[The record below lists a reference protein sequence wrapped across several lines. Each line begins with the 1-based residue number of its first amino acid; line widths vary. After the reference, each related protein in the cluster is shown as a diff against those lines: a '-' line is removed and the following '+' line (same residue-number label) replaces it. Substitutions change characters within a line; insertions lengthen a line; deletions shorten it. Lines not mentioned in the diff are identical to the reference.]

1 MKNLEQYRGGL
12 IGGAAGD
19 ALGYAVEFP
28 GTDAAVKKYGKN
40 GITNCK
46 LHNGIAPISS
56 VTQMMLF
63 TANGLL
69 LGTTRGMTR
78 GIMGPY
84 PAYIAACYKDWLQ
97 TQSAAYPLRTR
108 SPYSW
113 LVNEPEL
120 FARRDPGNT
129 CISAIING
137 ADGTIDDPMNQ
148 SKGCGGMVRVAPIGL
163 YLGGRRYE
171 SDKIDMIGA
180 ETAAL
185 THGHELGY
193 IPAAA
198 FVHIIQRLSH
208 NEDISLYEAVRDTEQ
223 ALLRL
228 FDGKKYLDEQ
238 IRLIDRAIELSNG
251 TFDDLEAVQEL
262 GQGWTA
268 EETLAIA
275 IYCSLKYSDDFEQA
289 LIAAVNHSGAS
300 SSTGAVTGSI
310 MGTYLGYSSI
320 PDKYIE
326 NLELKNVILELA
338 DDLYH
343 DCRISEYSS
352 YHDRIWEQK
361 YIKKTYAVNQK
372 RFAKEIFL
380 FDTYIAGTT
389 HVKGIEELE
398 PYLNE
403 DDELDFIRE
412 PDNKYDSQAIAITTA
427 DGIKLGYVPRED
439 NKIAARLMDAGK
451 ILFGRISMKEKKGSW
466 IKIHIKVFLRE

>member
-1 MKNLEQYRGGL
+1 MTQNESLRDVNLLRADIRGADGVKNLEQYRGCL

-28 GTDAAVKKYGKN
+28 GTDAVVKKYGKS
-40 GITNCK
+40 GSKNCE
-46 LHNGIAPISS
+46 LHNGIAPVSS
-56 VTQMMLF
+56 VTQMTLF

-97 TQSAAYPLRTR
+97 TQSAAYPLRPR
-108 SPYSW
+108 SLYSW

-120 FARRDPGNT
+120 FARRDPGDT

-137 ADGTIDDPMNQ
+137 ADGTIDEPMNQ
-148 SKGCGGMVRVAPIGL
+148 SKGCGGMVRAAPIGL

-198 FVHIIQRLSH
+198 FVHM
-208 NEDISLYEAVRDTEQ
+208 
-223 ALLRL
+223 
-228 FDGKKYLDEQ
+228 
-238 IRLIDRAIELSNG
+238 
-251 TFDDLEAVQEL
+251 
-262 GQGWTA
+262 
-268 EETLAIA
+268 
-275 IYCSLKYSDDFEQA
+275 
-289 LIAAVNHSGAS
+289 LIASVNHSGAS
-300 SSTGAVTGSI
+300 SSTGVVTGSI

-343 DCRISEYSS
+343 DCRISEYSP

-361 YIKKTYAVNQK
+361 YIKK
-372 RFAKEIFL
+372 RM
-380 FDTYIAGTT
+380 
-389 HVKGIEELE
+389 
-398 PYLNE
+398 
-403 DDELDFIRE
+403 R
-412 PDNKYDSQAIAITTA
+412 
-427 DGIKLGYVPRED
+427 
-439 NKIAARLMDAGK
+439 
-451 ILFGRISMKEKKGSW
+451 
-466 IKIHIKVFLRE
+466 

>member
-1 MKNLEQYRGGL
+1 MKNLEQYRGCL

-208 NEDISLYEAVRDTEQ
+208 NEDISLYEAVKDTEQ
-223 ALLRL
+223 VLLRL
-228 FDGKKYLDEQ
+228 FDGKKYLSEQ

-275 IYCSLKYSDDFEQA
+275 IYC
-289 LIAAVNHSGAS
+289 
-300 SSTGAVTGSI
+300 
-310 MGTYLGYSSI
+310 
-320 PDKYIE
+320 
-326 NLELKNVILELA
+326 
-338 DDLYH
+338 
-343 DCRISEYSS
+343 
-352 YHDRIWEQK
+352 
-361 YIKKTYAVNQK
+361 
-372 RFAKEIFL
+372 
-380 FDTYIAGTT
+380 
-389 HVKGIEELE
+389 
-398 PYLNE
+398 
-403 DDELDFIRE
+403 
-412 PDNKYDSQAIAITTA
+412 
-427 DGIKLGYVPRED
+427 
-439 NKIAARLMDAGK
+439 
-451 ILFGRISMKEKKGSW
+451 
-466 IKIHIKVFLRE
+466 

>member
-1 MKNLEQYRGGL
+1 MKNLEQYRGCL

-113 LVNEPEL
+113 LVNKPEL

-208 NEDISLYEAVRDTEQ
+208 NEDISLYEAVKDTEQ
-223 ALLRL
+223 VLLRL
-228 FDGKKYLDEQ
+228 FDGKKYLSEQ

-268 EETLAIA
+268 EE
-275 IYCSLKYSDDFEQA
+275 
-289 LIAAVNHSGAS
+289 
-300 SSTGAVTGSI
+300 
-310 MGTYLGYSSI
+310 
-320 PDKYIE
+320 
-326 NLELKNVILELA
+326 
-338 DDLYH
+338 
-343 DCRISEYSS
+343 CR
-352 YHDRIWEQK
+352 
-361 YIKKTYAVNQK
+361 
-372 RFAKEIFL
+372 F
-380 FDTYIAGTT
+380 
-389 HVKGIEELE
+389 VKHLLHGL
-398 PYLNE
+398 
-403 DDELDFIRE
+403 
-412 PDNKYDSQAIAITTA
+412 
-427 DGIKLGYVPRED
+427 
-439 NKIAARLMDAGK
+439 
-451 ILFGRISMKEKKGSW
+451 
-466 IKIHIKVFLRE
+466 

>member
-1 MKNLEQYRGGL
+1 MIQNESLRDVNLLRADIRGADGVKNLEQYRGCL

-28 GTDAAVKKYGKN
+28 GTDAVVKKYGKS
-40 GITNCK
+40 GSKNCE
-46 LHNGIAPISS
+46 LHNGIAPVSS
-56 VTQMMLF
+56 VTQMTLF

-97 TQSAAYPLRTR
+97 TQSAAYPLRPR
-108 SPYSW
+108 SLYSW

-120 FARRDPGNT
+120 FARRDPGDT

-137 ADGTIDDPMNQ
+137 ADGTIDEPMNQ
-148 SKGCGGMVRVAPIGL
+148 SKGCGGMVRAAPIGL

-198 FVHIIQRLSH
+198 FVHM
-208 NEDISLYEAVRDTEQ
+208 
-223 ALLRL
+223 
-228 FDGKKYLDEQ
+228 
-238 IRLIDRAIELSNG
+238 
-251 TFDDLEAVQEL
+251 
-262 GQGWTA
+262 
-268 EETLAIA
+268 
-275 IYCSLKYSDDFEQA
+275 
-289 LIAAVNHSGAS
+289 LIASVNHSGAS

-343 DCRISEYSS
+343 DCRISEYSP

-427 DGIKLGYVPRED
+427 YGIKLGYVPRED

-451 ILFGRISMKEKKGSW
+451 ILFGRILMKEKKGSW
-466 IKIHIKVFLRE
+466 IKIYVKVFLRE

>member
-1 MKNLEQYRGGL
+1 MKHLDQYRGCL
-12 IGGAAGD
+12 VGGAAGD
-19 ALGYAVEFP
+19 ALGYAVEFL
-28 GTDAAVKKYGKN
+28 DADAIAKKYGKN
-40 GITNCK
+40 GIMKYELLSGTA
-46 LHNGIAPISS
+46 HISDA
-56 VTQMMLF
+56 TQMTLF

-84 PAYIAACYKDWLQ
+84 PAYIAACYKDWFR
-97 TQSAAYPLRTR
+97 TQFVTYPLKSR

-137 ADGTIDDPMNQ
+137 ADGTIDEPVNQ

-163 YLGGRRYE
+163 YLGGRRYT
-171 SDKIDMIGA
+171 SDEIDMIGA

-208 NEDISLYEAVRDTEQ
+208 NEDISLYEAVKDTEQ
-223 ALLRL
+223 VLLRL
-228 FDGKKYLDEQ
+228 FDGKKHLPEQ
-238 IRLIDRAIELSNG
+238 IRLIDRAIELSKG

-275 IYCSLKYSDDFEQA
+275 IYCSLKYSDDFDKA

-300 SSTGAVTGSI
+300 NSTGAVTGSI

-343 DCRISEYSS
+343 DCRISEYGS

-361 YIKKTYAVNQK
+361 YIEKTYAANQK
-372 RFAKEIFL
+372 SFAKEIFL

-389 HVKGIEELE
+389 HMKGIEELE

-412 PDNKYDSQAIAITTA
+412 PDNKYDSQAIAVTTA
-427 DGIKLGYVPRED
+427 DGVKLGYVPRDD
-439 NKIAARLMDAGK
+439 NGISARLMDAGK
-451 ILFGRISMKEKKGSW
+451 ILFGRIFMNEKKGSW